1 MRAFTWSASPTL
13 FGHATSCPCAAPSFT
28 CSDACRRHLRCFPSS
43 RASSSYLPA
52 STLDHS
58 AFCTSH
64 LRWRCVR
71 HLHGRCTR
79 FRSRMRCDARRL
91 PGLRTMVECKR
102 PPTGLNEQEPASQ
115 TRTGNDDSGDH
126 CDDQSIGADLFGY
139 IGVHENNAEHPKRR
153 MRNSSAQR
161 GFPRD
166 CNVAP
171 MGRTSCPVCATAYTQ
186 RKEWLFT
193 VISYRQT
200 VCWAKS
206 M

>member
-1 MRAFTWSASPTL
+1 MSMRCSIVYL
-13 FGHATSCPCAAPSFT
+13 FGRVSPPLALFPIIPRIIFIPSCIDTRS
-28 CSDACRRHLRCFPSS
+28 L
-43 RASSSYLPA
+43 
-52 STLDHS
+52 

-91 PGLRTMVECKR
+91 PGPRTMVECKR

-200 VCWAKS
+200 VCSAKS